1 MMQQRIW
8 FITGIS
14 SGLGKALSDAV
25 IAANELVIGTFRQ
38 RLQAEAFSATHPGK
52 GIGLVLDL
60 NDPAS
65 IADAVAGAIAQ
76 WGRIDVL
83 VNNAG
88 IGIVGAIEEV
98 SIEEARLVLEANFF
112 GTFQLT
118 QAVLPILRTQKS
130 GHIFQ
135 ISSHGGF
142 KGFPGFG
149 IYNASKFALE
159 GMSEALAAELQPL
172 GIRLTI
178 VQPGPFR
185 TDFAG
190 RSLLKAAQQ
199 ITDYDATAGAFRE
212 RMTLVNG
219 VQEGDPARA
228 AQAIIAQSR
237 ADQPTL
243 RLPLGKIALA
253 TLKAKLES
261 VQADLGI
268 HRSTAESAV
277 FEG

>member
-1 MMQQRIW
+1 MQQRIW

-14 SGLGKALSDAV
+14 SGLGQALAQAV
-25 IAANELVIGTFRQ
+25 IDAGELVIGTFRQ
-38 RLQAEAFSATHPGK
+38 QAQAETFNAAHVGK
-52 GIGLVLDL
+52 GIGLILNL
-60 NDPAS
+60 NDPTS
-65 IADAVAGAIAQ
+65 IAGAVAQATAH

-88 IGIVGAIEEV
+88 IGIVGAVEEV
-98 SIEEARLVLEANFF
+98 DIQEARLVLEANFF
-112 GTFQLT
+112 GTMQLT
-118 QAVLPILRTQKS
+118 QAVLPTMRAQQS

-172 GIRLTI
+172 GIHLTI

-190 RSLLKAAQQ
+190 RSLISAARQ
-199 ITDYDATAGAFRE
+199 ISDYAATAGAFRQ
-212 RMTLVNG
+212 RMNMVNG
-219 VQEGDPARA
+219 IQEGDPTKA
-228 AQAIIAQSR
+228 AQAILAQSR
-237 ADQPTL
+237 TAQPSL
-243 RLPLGKIALA
+243 RLPLGKIALN
-253 TLKAKLES
+253 TLKAKLDS
-261 VQADLGI
+261 VQADLDL
-268 HRSTAESAV
+268 HRSTAEGAV
-277 FEG
+277 FEA